1 MSTLFLSLLL
11 LVLVAAGLLMA
22 RPVREHFESSM
33 SGVKP
38 MTVSPAL
45 VNIMVTP
52 TINASA
58 QPDMIA
64 RGLDEQR
71 SGGVWKKVA
80 ADMRADCKSLD
91 KGFYEDNLEACK
103 VQCNKN
109 KSCNLINYD
118 SDAGPSCFTQSCSNL
133 NKIPYESN
141 KFPGSEVWTWVSSG
155 SGSLMPSG
163 SSSLMPTGSGS
174 GSLMPTS
181 GSLMPTS
188 GSLMP
193 SGSGSLMPSG
203 TGTVPMAPAAA
214 KCPKCESCP
223 DMSQYIRMDEIPC
236 WNCSLP

>member
-1 MSTLFLSLLL
+1 MSTLILSLLL
-11 LVLVAAGLLMA
+11 LLLVAAGLLMA
-22 RPVREHFESSM
+22 KPMREHFASPM

-38 MTVSPAL
+38 AAAASPAL

-52 TINASA
+52 TINAST

-64 RGLDEQR
+64 RGLDEQG

-163 SSSLMPTGSGS
+163 
-174 GSLMPTS
+174 
-181 GSLMPTS
+181 
-188 GSLMP
+188 
-193 SGSGSLMPSG
+193 

>member
-22 RPVREHFESSM
+22 RPVREHFASPM

-38 MTVSPAL
+38 AAAASPAL
-45 VNIMVTP
+45 VNILVTP

-64 RGLDEQR
+64 RGLDEQG

-118 SDAGPSCFTQSCSNL
+118 DDAGPSCFTQSCSNL

-163 SSSLMPTGSGS
+163 SGSLTPSS
-174 GSLMPTS
+174 GSLTPS
-181 GSLMPTS
+181 S

-193 SGSGSLMPSG
+193 SGSGSLTPSSG
-203 TGTVPMAPAAA
+203 SGTVPMAPAAA